1 MASLGLFLAG
11 QGHPH
16 ATRQSGHPQNDP
28 TMLTIAAVAV
38 VSFRGKVKPDTRPIV
53 KREVKAILKARSG
66 KVVMVL

>member
-28 TMLTIAAVAV
+28 TMVTVAAVAV
-38 VSFRGKVKPDTRPIV
+38 VSLRGKAKPDIY
-53 KREVKAILKARSG
+53 IFIYIYIYMS
-66 KVVMVL
+66 M